1 MKPRGP
7 LMIEHRLIEKM
18 LHIISDEIAL
28 IEKGKPIDPLF
39 IDAAVDFIRI
49 YADKTHH
56 GKEEDILFKQLAER
70 KLAAE
75 DAAQMRRLVEE
86 HGEARQKVRELVE
99 AKERLVA
106 GDKGASS
113 VILASMRWLVDFY
126 PVHIAR
132 EDKEFFPRTE
142 KYFSENELARM
153 LDEFG
158 ELDRRMIHEKYENL
172 VKSLQRK

>member
-18 LHIISDEIAL
+18 LHIVSVEIAR
-28 IEKGKPIDPLF
+28 IEKGRAIDPLF

-70 KLAAE
+70 KLAE
-75 DAAQMRRLVEE
+75 QDARQMHDLVEE
-86 HGEARQKVRELVE
+86 HAQARQKVKELVE
-99 AKERLVA
+99 EKEKLVA
-106 GDKGASS
+106 GDLGAST
-113 VILASMRWLVDFY
+113 VILSSLRWLVDFY
-126 PVHIAR
+126 PVHIVK
-132 EDKEFFPRTE
+132 EDREFFPRTE
-142 KYFSENELARM
+142 KYFGDKELAKM
-153 LDEFG
+153 LVEFG

-172 VKSLQRK
+172 VKSLQRE